1 MNCAR
6 SRTKQQCSY
15 NCLWGRTDMM
25 DTVRFKNAYL
35 SSSSSSSDVSL
46 KHKFFQSIIVK
57 KLHETYNNN
66 PVMEYRFFFF
76 FFDFFFSRWGDE
88 EGLSELL
95 KEGMKASDLFFMVR
109 TILALMFIFS
119 PVSVLVFLFLLP
131 TTLLGRRTWII
142 WIFHQPERT
151 KAADLESGT
160 GIMLGD
166 EWKYYTVL
174 SNLKKYMI
182 SIH

>member
-1 MNCAR
+1 M
-6 SRTKQQCSY
+6 
-15 NCLWGRTDMM
+15 
-25 DTVRFKNAYL
+25 
-35 SSSSSSSDVSL
+35 
-46 KHKFFQSIIVK
+46 K
-57 KLHETYNNN
+57 KWHETYNNN

-76 FFDFFFSRWGDE
+76 FFDFFLSRWGDG

-109 TILALMFIFS
+109 TISALMFIFS

-131 TTLLGRRTWII
+131 TALLGGRTWII

-160 GIMLGD
+160 EIMLGD
-166 EWKYYTVL
+166 EWKHYTVL
-174 SNLKKYMI
+174 SNLMHQNIWFLYI
-182 SIH
+182 NLRSLRDHLLHLRHSIFVIIHN